1 MFDNLTIYR
10 VASNWEPKLD
20 ALEPHQFH
28 PCLPSQE
35 RSVGLVPVV
44 GLAQPLVERIAGAL
58 VLRVMVETRSVPAQV
73 LARRAEELGALS
85 ERETGRASGRGLRA
99 EHKEQARLELLP
111 RAFPRRTSV
120 YCWID
125 TEARLLV
132 LGTASGKLAELVA
145 TTLVRAL
152 DGLALA
158 PLRTK
163 VSPTQRLVE
172 WVAQGEAA
180 HPFYLG
186 QDARL
191 ARHDQAVKFKAFP
204 LEDEHIQEL
213 TTAGFKLTELG
224 LEVPGRG
231 SFTLT
236 GSGVVKGIKL
246 VEKAEETLSGVYL
259 GVTETRTLILQ
270 LVEALGGEA

>member
-10 VASNWEPKLD
+10 VAPSWEPKLD
-20 ALEPHQFH
+20 ALEIHQFH

-35 RSVGLVPVV
+35 RSVGLVPVT
-44 GLAQPLVERIAGAL
+44 GPAGGLVEHIADAL

-85 ERETGRASGRGLRA
+85 ERETGRKPGRGLRA

-120 YCWID
+120 HCWID
-125 TEARLLV
+125 LEARLLA

-152 DGLALA
+152 DGLALG
-158 PLRTK
+158 PLQTK
-163 VSPTQRLVE
+163 VSPAQRMGE
-172 WVAQGEAA
+172 WASSGSAA
-180 HPFYLG
+180 DPFYLG
-186 QDARL
+186 VSVGL
-191 ARHDQAVKFKAFP
+191 SRHSQSVKFKEC
-204 LEDEHIQEL
+204 LDDEYTREL
-213 TTAGFKLTELG
+213 VTAGFSPTQVD
-224 LEVPGRG
+224 LEIPGRG

-236 GSGVVKGIKL
+236 GSGVIKGIKL
-246 VEKAEETLSGVYL
+246 VEKAEDDYSGIYL
-259 GVTETRTLILQ
+259 GVTETRMLILQ